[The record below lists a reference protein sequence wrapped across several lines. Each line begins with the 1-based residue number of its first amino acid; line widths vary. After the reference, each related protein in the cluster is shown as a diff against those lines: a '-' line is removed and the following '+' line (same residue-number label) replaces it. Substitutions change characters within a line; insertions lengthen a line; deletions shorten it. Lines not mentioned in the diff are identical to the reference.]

1 MMRIFYTGCFSKI
14 GPSFSSRVQVGKFFE
29 ITNTLE
35 NELLN
40 IAEQA
45 IVDIERQFIS
55 KRLIDKTVLS
65 G

>member
-1 MMRIFYTGCFSKI
+1 MMRMFYTGCFSKI
-14 GPSFSSRVQVGKFFE
+14 GPSFSSHVQVGKLFE

-40 IAEQA
+40 IAEQV